1 MRTRV
6 YLTVDVETSM
16 AGAWRYPDCRPL
28 PINKAI
34 FGKLGDTSY
43 GLPLIVEELNKYSL
57 RATFFTEV
65 FFSHC
70 LGADQAKIVTDYLL
84 TNRQDVQ
91 LHAHPVF
98 RNYSLAVKD
107 GTPDAFLRY
116 RAQGDGLSGKDLD
129 TQFSI
134 LSEASELFRTFVGE
148 RPVAY
153 RAGGFR
159 GDRNTLAALRRI
171 GIAIDSSFNPSVA
184 ASFAQNRPLPNIV
197 QCIDGVIEMPLT
209 NAMSGVNGFRGWK
222 PMAISSV
229 SFAELKAV
237 LTQAHATGVRDL
249 VFILHSFSTV
259 KPRDVFYS
267 SFRPDWMVISRF
279 RRLLRYLADHANLFE
294 VCTIG
299 NAASAFTRFNG
310 DQIAPALDLG
320 FVKPLI
326 RKGAQAL
333 NRVYWI

>member
-1 MRTRV
+1 MRSRV

-16 AGAWRYPDCRPL
+16 GGAWRYPDCRPL
-28 PINKAI
+28 PIDKAI
-34 FGKLGDTSY
+34 FGKLGDASY

-84 TNRQDVQ
+84 RNRQDVQ

-107 GTPDAFLRY
+107 GTPEAFRRY
-116 RAQGDGLSGKDLD
+116 RALGDGLNDKDLGA
-129 TQFSI
+129 QFAI
-134 LSEASELFRTFVGE
+134 LSEASDLFRTFVGE

-159 GDRNTLAALRRI
+159 GDHNTLAALRRL

-184 ASFAQNRPLPNIV
+184 ASFAKHRPQPNIV

-209 NAMSGVNGFRGWK
+209 NAMSGVNGFRSWK

-237 LTQAHATGVRDL
+237 LTQAHATGIRDL
-249 VFILHSFSTV
+249 IFILHSFSTV

-267 SFRPDWMVISRF
+267 SFRPDWLVISRF
-279 RRLLRYLADHANLFE
+279 RRLLSYLAEHASMFE
-294 VCTIG
+294 VCMIG
-299 NAASAFTRFNG
+299 DVASEFTPFSG

-320 FVKPLI
+320 IVKPLI

-333 NRVYWI
+333 NRFYWF